1 MPQIEERTAKI
12 EGILEQMSERI
23 TDLREELTGR
33 IDDLRTEVTGRISAL
48 EGRVSS
54 LETKVEGLQIHLTQQ
69 IQDNFRWTMAI
80 MIGSWVT
87 TVGIMITLFTTMR

>member
-23 TDLREELTGR
+23 SDLREE
-33 IDDLRTEVTGRISAL
+33 
-48 EGRVSS
+48 VSS
-54 LETKVEGLQIHLTQQ
+54 LRADFNSLRADLDTKVEGLRQEMGKLNQG

-87 TVGIMITLFTTMR
+87 IVGIMITLFTTMR

>member
-1 MPQIEERTAKI
+1 MPVEERTARI

-23 TDLREELTGR
+23 SDLRA
-33 IDDLRTEVTGRISAL
+33 EVTERISAL

-54 LETKVEGLQIHLTQQ
+54 LETKVEGHLQVHLGQQ

-80 MIGSWVT
+80 LIGSWVT
-87 TVGIMITLFTTMR
+87 IIAVILARG